1 MLGGNGK
8 TLDLIMVTLRMLREL
23 HSRLPVEVWH
33 LPGELTRD
41 DERALLELGATPRD
55 LGASDVLV
63 PMRQILG
70 REKNF
75 QIKVAAWV
83 NSAFE
88 EIIGLDSD
96 VMPVRDPAYL
106 FETAEYKRTGQ
117 IFWPDWWKT
126 HRSIISFKKWV
137 DIDNPVWDIV
147 ESPCQDEWEQESGEV
162 VYNKRQNWKY
172 TTETRMRLT
181 VVH

>member
-8 TLDLIMVTLRMLREL
+8 TLDLIFVTLNMLREL
-23 HSRLPVEVWH
+23 NCTLPVEVWH
-33 LPGELTRD
+33 LPGEITSKDTQRLRD
-41 DERALLELGATPRD
+41 LGATPRD
-55 LGASDVLV
+55 LGGANVLMPV
-63 PMRQILG
+63 YEIKG

-83 NSAFE
+83 NSRFE

-106 FETAEYKRTGQ
+106 FETDVYKRTGQ

-126 HRSIISFKKWV
+126 HRSIIHRFFLW
-137 DIDNPVWDIV
+137 N
-147 ESPCQDEWEQESGEV
+147 
-162 VYNKRQNWKY
+162 
-172 TTETRMRLT
+172 
-181 VVH
+181 